1 VTTVFGAWPCFPLTS
16 PSLHPIEKNKMKKI
30 VVLMVSAGLCASAAS
45 APFVPMTPGQ
55 YMKGQL
61 AQGIGQMALAIGAL
75 AGANRE
81 LEIEVVNARREFF
94 ANART
99 AAGPVAAKRFEEA
112 LHKRDLHY
120 VVYDIMRN
128 PANGHLMKFAL
139 DSANSR
145 GVDGGISPYCY
156 ASFRKWSVDLTSNV
170 SALGALDKAL
180 DASMPTFEKYVA
192 ERNLTEALFFNPGSV
207 LRSQNPNAEEYLAAW
222 LIGTKA
228 EPTVAAANASATRI
242 AGQVGATR
250 LAQIVA
256 VLRDWTAV
264 TNQLEGPFMGNPQF
278 VIGPLVSGKP
288 NPPTEADWTGNG
300 RVFSEIRGRL
310 LSPKV
315 NLAGSVDDVQRLWES
330 GRKSRDLAT
339 LYQAAARRDALV
351 NEIERKSEENLEFR
365 YDGKDLVKSMS
376 ELNFMF
382 IDRGIS
388 AIELDMMIRGE
399 KNLRGERA
407 AGETKNYLV
416 WNAKL
421 VPRFTT
427 PPPERPRYDVPGIA
441 AASATSASA
450 ASPAPASMPAAG
462 ERRTR
467 RGAPDSAG
475 TAAPPAAN
483 VSAPAPTAAAGSGP
497 VLPDPNEEGVGP
509 FDRAIIL
516 TQNLVELK
524 MNPGL
529 LSTRLHIHAK
539 QWETQYKFSSNTRE
553 HYLGKVIEDT
563 QLVVRDVRN
572 QAADQLNTVKNNSG
586 VRANPEMRKGYEDR
600 AAALNGI
607 ADELDARIPDMR
619 RKMKDPA
626 PFRGD

>member
-1 VTTVFGAWPCFPLTS
+1 
-16 PSLHPIEKNKMKKI
+16 MKKT
-30 VVLMVSAGLCASAAS
+30 VVLMVSAALFASAAS
-45 APFVPMTPGQ
+45 AQFVPMTPGQ
-55 YMKGQL
+55 YMRGQL

-99 AAGPVAAKRFEEA
+99 AAGPLAAKRFEEA

-170 SALGALDKAL
+170 AALGALDKAL
-180 DASMPTFEKYVA
+180 DASMPAFERYRA

-242 AGQVGATR
+242 AGQLGAAR

-264 TNQLEGPFMGNPQF
+264 TDQLEGPFMGNAQY

-288 NPPTEADWTGNG
+288 NPPTEADWTANG
-300 RVFSEIRGRL
+300 RVFSEIRGLL

-315 NLAGSVDDVQRLWES
+315 NLAASVDEVQRLWES

-351 NEIERKSEENLEFR
+351 DEIERKSEQNLEFR
-365 YDGKDLVKSMS
+365 YDGKDLVKSMT

-382 IDRGIS
+382 IDRGIG
-388 AIELDMMIRGE
+388 ALEVDRMIRGE

-427 PPPERPRYDVPGIA
+427 PPPERPRYDVPGAA
-441 AASATSASA
+441 AASTASA
-450 ASPAPASMPAAG
+450 AASVPAPAPAAG
-462 ERRTR
+462 ERRAR

-475 TAAPPAAN
+475 TAAPPVAN
-483 VSAPAPTAAAGSGP
+483 VAPTAPAASAGSGP
-497 VLPDPNEEGVGP
+497 VLPDLNEDGVGP

-516 TQNLVELK
+516 AQNLVTLK
-524 MNPGL
+524 MDPSH
-529 LSTRLHIHAK
+529 LSTRMHIHAK
-539 QWETQYKFSSNTRE
+539 QWDTTYKFSDPNRE
-553 HYLGKVIEDT
+553 LYLGRVISET
-563 QLVVRDVRN
+563 ELFARE
-572 QAADQLNTVKNNSG
+572 
-586 VRANPEMRKGYEDR
+586 VRAQATDQMNMLNNNPSLKANAERRQAFEDR
-600 AAALNGI
+600 AAAFNGI
-607 ADELDARIPDMR
+607 ADELEAGISHMR

-626 PFRGD
+626 PYPGT

>member
-1 VTTVFGAWPCFPLTS
+1 
-16 PSLHPIEKNKMKKI
+16 
-30 VVLMVSAGLCASAAS
+30 
-45 APFVPMTPGQ
+45 
-55 YMKGQL
+55 MKGQL

-81 LEIEVVNARREFF
+81 IEIEVVNARREFF

-180 DASMPTFEKYVA
+180 DASMPVFETYRA

-207 LRSQNPNAEEYLAAW
+207 LRAQNPDAQEYLAAW

-242 AGQVGATR
+242 AGQVGAAR
-250 LAQIVA
+250 LAQIIT

-264 TNQLEGPFMGNPQF
+264 TNQLEGPFMGNAHY
-278 VIGPLVSGKP
+278 VLGPLVSGKP
-288 NPPTEADWTGNG
+288 NPPTQADWTANG

-315 NLAGSVDDVQRLWES
+315 NLAGSVDEVQRLWES

-351 NEIERKSEENLEFR
+351 DEIERKSEQNLEFR

-382 IDRGIS
+382 IDR
-388 AIELDMMIRGE
+388 AIAALEVDMMIRGE
-399 KNLRGERA
+399 KNPRGERA
-407 AGETKNYLV
+407 AGETKNYLA

-421 VPRFTT
+421 IPRFTT
-427 PPPERPRYDVPGIA
+427 PPPERPRYDAPGGA
-441 AASATSASA
+441 ATPATSATASA
-450 ASPAPASMPAAG
+450 PAPAPAPAAG

-467 RGAPDSAG
+467 RGATDSAG
-475 TAAPPAAN
+475 TAAPPVAN
-483 VSAPAPTAAAGSGP
+483 VPAPAPTAAAGSGP

-524 MNPGL
+524 MDPSH
-529 LSTRLHIHAK
+529 LSNRLHIHAK
-539 QWETQYKFSSNTRE
+539 QWETTYNFADPNRE
-553 HYLGKVIEDT
+553 LYLGRVIAEAE
-563 QLVVRDVRN
+563 LFVRDVRN
-572 QAADQLNTVKNNSG
+572 QASNQSSTLNNNSAIK
-586 VRANPEMRKGYEDR
+586 ANAEIRKGYEDR
-600 AAALNGI
+600 VSALNRI
-607 ADELDARIPDMR
+607 ADEIEARIPDMR
-619 RKMKDPA
+619 RKMKNPA
-626 PFRGD
+626 PYPAN

>member
-1 VTTVFGAWPCFPLTS
+1 
-16 PSLHPIEKNKMKKI
+16 
-30 VVLMVSAGLCASAAS
+30 
-45 APFVPMTPGQ
+45 MTPGQ

-170 SALGALDKAL
+170 AALGALDKAL

-207 LRSQNPNAEEYLAAW
+207 LRSQNPDAQEYLAAW

-242 AGQVGATR
+242 AGQVGAAR

-264 TNQLEGPFMGNPQF
+264 TNQLEGPFMGNPQY

-288 NPPTEADWTGNG
+288 TPPTEADWTGNG

-315 NLAGSVDDVQRLWES
+315 NLAGSVDEVQRLWES

-376 ELNFMF
+376 ELNFVF

-388 AIELDMMIRGE
+388 AIELDRMIRGE
-399 KNLRGERA
+399 KNLRGERD
-407 AGETKNYLV
+407 AGETKNYLA

-427 PPPERPRYDVPGIA
+427 PPPERPRYDSQGVAATSTTSA
-441 AASATSASA
+441 AAA
-450 ASPAPASMPAAG
+450 APSPAPAAG
-462 ERRTR
+462 ERRAR
-467 RGAPDSAG
+467 RGTPDAAG
-475 TAAPPAAN
+475 TAAPPVAT
-483 VSAPAPTAAAGSGP
+483 VSAPAPTSAAGSGP
-497 VLPDPNEEGVGP
+497 VLPDPNEAGVGP

-516 TQNLVELK
+516 TQDLVTLK
-524 MNPGL
+524 MDPTQ
-529 LSTRLHIHAK
+529 LSNRLHIHAK
-539 QWETQYKFSSNTRE
+539 QWETAYNFADSNRD
-553 HYLGKVIEDT
+553 YSLGRVIAEA
-563 QLVVRDVRN
+563 QLFVRDVRN
-572 QAADQLNTVKNNSG
+572 QAANQLNMVNNNASLK
-586 VRANPEMRKGYEDR
+586 ANAELRKGYENR
-600 AAALNGI
+600 ATALTRI
-607 ADELDARIPDMR
+607 ADEVDARVSDMR

-626 PFRGD
+626 PYPGT